1 MRRIR
6 DLSYRIKLA
15 LVFSLT
21 ILVALVAATTV
32 LTVQSFRYSYE
43 HTLGH
48 MQLLVEQTLL
58 NYEIE
63 TDAIARQLV
72 TQIINRQIPSRMYE
86 LRNIQA
92 DSSRYYRET
101 RALTDALN
109 QMISAQSGYD
119 NVYVRLTNGLSYS
132 STYADSGFANAAA
145 ELLGQEYGEKTY
157 GNPVWTRMDSGE
169 IYLLRDAYNQSPFQY
184 VGKVVAHIRESELSS
199 LADYSEQLQ
208 CAVVMLNAN
217 GEAIAIGGITE
228 DGMLEAAEQI
238 AQTRPGK
245 WKLKQSYSVH
255 MAQGEKWT
263 AVGLLPESV
272 LNGMLRSVIYTGVAV
287 ALLCAVFGSLLV
299 MVATRSMTRR
309 MKMLVRSMDEV
320 TAGNLDLTVPVE
332 SQDEIGQMSMHFN
345 TMVDKTRELLVRVVQ
360 EENQRNHAEYDVLEY
375 KYRSLQSQINP
386 HFIYNALEVVNAI
399 GKLSG
404 QKEICEVVRH
414 ISTFFRRNTRNMQK
428 RFITVQEE
436 FDSLRQYAYIYRHI
450 YGDILSTPFDIE
462 EGMDKA
468 LIPTMILQ
476 PVLENALVHGIRA
489 EQAVVSL
496 NARRAEDG
504 RLCLQIRDNGK
515 GIEPEMIE
523 RILCEEPDQATE
535 DNKATNG
542 VGMRNV
548 HARLRLIYGNRL
560 TFAIESQLGRGT
572 LVSIVIPMTF
582 EEKELDRYK
591 ESGVI

>member
-1 MRRIR
+1 MKRIR

-15 LVFSLT
+15 IVFSLT

-32 LTVQSFRYSYE
+32 LTVQSFRYSSE

-63 TDAIARQLV
+63 TEAIARQLV

-86 LRNIQA
+86 LRNI
-92 DSSRYYRET
+92 SRDNSKYYRET

-132 STYADSGFANAAA
+132 STYADSAFANAAA
-145 ELLGQEYGEKTY
+145 ELLSQEYGEKTY
-157 GNPVWTRMDSGE
+157 GSPVWTRMENGE

-184 VGKVVAHIRESELSS
+184 VGKVVAHIRESGLSS
-199 LADYSEQLQ
+199 LTDYSEQLQ
-208 CAVVMLNAN
+208 CAVVMLNAD
-217 GEAIAIGGITE
+217 GEAIAIGGVTE

-238 AQTRPGK
+238 VRSHTES
-245 WKLKQSYSVH
+245 WKLKQNYSVH

-272 LNGMLRSVIYTGVAV
+272 LSGMLRGVIYTGVVV
-287 ALLCAVFGSLLV
+287 ALLCAAFGSLLV
-299 MVATRSMTRR
+299 MIITRSMTRR
-309 MKMLVRSMDEV
+309 MKVLARSMDEV
-320 TAGNLDLTVPVE
+320 TAGNLELTVPVE
-332 SQDEIGQMSMHFN
+332 SQDEVGQMSMHFN
-345 TMVDKTRELLVRVVQ
+345 AMVNKTRELLVRVVQ
-360 EENQRNHAEYDVLEY
+360 EENQRNRAEYDVLEY

-414 ISTFFRRNTRNMQK
+414 ISTFFRHNTRNMQK

-436 FDSLRQYAYIYRHI
+436 FDSLRQYAYIYCHI
-450 YGDILSTPFDIE
+450 YGDILSTPFDME
-462 EGMDKA
+462 EGTQQA

-489 EQAVVSL
+489 EHAVVSL
-496 NARRAEDG
+496 NAARAADG
-504 RLCLQIRDNGK
+504 RLCLQIRDNGN
-515 GIEPEMIE
+515 GIAPEVIEKILSEEPEN
-523 RILCEEPDQATE
+523 AE
-535 DNKATNG
+535 DNRGTSG

-548 HARLRLIYGNRL
+548 LARLRLIYGDRL
-560 TFAIESQLGRGT
+560 SFSIESKVGEGT
-572 LVSIVIPMTF
+572 LVSIIIPMAF
-582 EEKELDRYK
+582 DEKEMDRYK